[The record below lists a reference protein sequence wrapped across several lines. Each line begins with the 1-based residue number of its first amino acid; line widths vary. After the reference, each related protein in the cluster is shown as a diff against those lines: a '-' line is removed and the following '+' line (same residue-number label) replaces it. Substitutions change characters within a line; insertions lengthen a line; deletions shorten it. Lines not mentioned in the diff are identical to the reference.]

1 MCKRVCF
8 QCGDGSLT
16 THYILNAENIIHQN
30 RHSEVTTQVIW
41 KLYFCIT
48 DNVSISKRQKKSKI
62 S

>member
-1 MCKRVCF
+1 MCKRVCC
-8 QCGDGSLT
+8 QCRDGSLT
-16 THYILNAENIIHQN
+16 TRYILNAENIVHQN

-48 DNVSISKRQKKSKI
+48 DNVSISQRQKRSKI